1 MELMQVIQSLRQIR
15 VPVVAMEYEIH
26 DIVAEQLRASGIPF
40 EREASL
46 GPRSRIDFLIPDG
59 AIGVE
64 VKKGV
69 PTRGALERQL
79 ERYTSSGKIQAV
91 ILVVERKATIPRT
104 INGKPCVMLALNK
117 LWGIAL

>member
-1 MELMQVIQSLRQIR
+1 MELVQVIHSLQQIR

-40 EREASL
+40 GREASL

-59 AIGVE
+59 GIGVE

-69 PTRGALERQL
+69 PARAALEQQL
-79 ERYTSSGKIQAV
+79 ERYTRSGKIRAV
-91 ILVVERKATIPRT
+91 ILVVERKAAIPRT
-104 INGKPCVMLALNK
+104 VNGKPCVLLALNK